1 MLPSSDLFI
10 RMDTSLPGKQLATSA
25 CSLFRMTASRNG
37 NKASPGTL
45 TPEGVGSMPQS
56 DAAMREIAKVVRRH
70 VDQETI
76 EKIVDELFEIRSD
89 KSFRDTIE
97 KLAQALKTTF

>member
-1 MLPSSDLFI
+1 
-10 RMDTSLPGKQLATSA
+10 
-25 CSLFRMTASRNG
+25 
-37 NKASPGTL
+37 
-45 TPEGVGSMPQS
+45 MPQS

-76 EKIVDELFEIRSD
+76 EKIVDELFEIRGD

-97 KLAQALKTTF
+97 KLAHALKTTF